1 MQARTVVAEN
11 LPADH
16 SIETIEQLFGKVGN
30 VKMVRI
36 CHPEAANGANQ
47 SAAKISKSEI
57 VISNKV
63 GLAHSPYLRTER
75 TPPNGYQCSKEYVKV
90 TVQPAK
96 VLGGQKRV
104 LRTIKK
110 ASSFVRECQG
120 VLFLN

>member
-1 MQARTVVAEN
+1 
-11 LPADH
+11 
-16 SIETIEQLFGKVGN
+16 
-30 VKMVRI
+30 MVRI